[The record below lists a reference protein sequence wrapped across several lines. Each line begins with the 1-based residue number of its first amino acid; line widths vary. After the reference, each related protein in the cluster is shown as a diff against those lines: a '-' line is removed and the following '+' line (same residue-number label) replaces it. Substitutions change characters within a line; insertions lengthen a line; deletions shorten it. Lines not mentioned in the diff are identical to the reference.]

1 MRLKRARKELGLTAR
16 ALSQAAGAGKSIV
29 SILEG
34 GGGRVPRLPT
44 VERLADVLHLSPSF
58 LASA

>member
-29 SILEG
+29 SIL
-34 GGGRVPRLPT
+34 
-44 VERLADVLHLSPSF
+44 
-58 LASA
+58 